1 MIMHS
6 ILIAVTFSMVLSQ
19 AYAINF
25 GLPPLPGFGTGGG
38 NDTCKDVDCQKGTCV
53 PNSNNIIDDLLF
65 PYHCDCDP
73 GWTTFQTFIPF
84 LTTSTLP
91 CNIPNCT
98 LDSNC
103 TGSSPSPAPS
113 SQTLAPAPASAN
125 GCTLPG
131 ICGRGQCVV
140 TNTSSLIPTFKCVC
154 DPGYAN
160 VLNLTAGFCVNQCEI
175 GGSCQNLGI
184 TIPGF
189 SPPSPAPP
197 ASNQNATTP
206 SPDTFPNAGP
216 VISPSPF
223 ESSSEG
229 QSSGCRYAPFAGNLL
244 YGGALV
250 LASVYFVLVW

>member
-1 MIMHS
+1 MTMHC
-6 ILIAVTFSMVLSQ
+6 ILIAVTLSMVLSQ
-19 AYAINF
+19 TYAISF

-73 GWTTFQTFIPF
+73 GWTTFQTFVPF

-125 GCTLPG
+125 ACTLPG

-206 SPDTFPNAGP
+206 SP
-216 VISPSPF
+216 
-223 ESSSEG
+223 
-229 QSSGCRYAPFAGNLL
+229 GCRYAPFAGNLL

-250 LASVYFVLVW
+250 LASVYFVLFW